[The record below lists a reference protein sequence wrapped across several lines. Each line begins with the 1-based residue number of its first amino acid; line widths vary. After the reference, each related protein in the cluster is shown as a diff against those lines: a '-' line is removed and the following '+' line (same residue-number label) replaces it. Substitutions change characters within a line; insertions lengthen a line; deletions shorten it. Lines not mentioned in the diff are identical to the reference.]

1 MLNLYTD
8 LINYLNDQINQS
20 IITDEVIIKY
30 VNGINDY
37 NSKTKNQQFYIRNKE
52 KFKKYYETNKD
63 TIKEKNRLRYHNNKN
78 IVDDDNK
85 TKNQQFYLKN
95 KDKFKKY

>member
-30 VNGINDY
+30 VNDINDY
-37 NSKTKNQQFYIRNKE
+37 NS
-52 KFKKYYETNKD
+52 
-63 TIKEKNRLRYHNNKN
+63 
-78 IVDDDNK
+78 K

-95 KDKFKKY
+95 KDKFKKYYEANKDIIKEKNRLRYINKKNKVNDQTN